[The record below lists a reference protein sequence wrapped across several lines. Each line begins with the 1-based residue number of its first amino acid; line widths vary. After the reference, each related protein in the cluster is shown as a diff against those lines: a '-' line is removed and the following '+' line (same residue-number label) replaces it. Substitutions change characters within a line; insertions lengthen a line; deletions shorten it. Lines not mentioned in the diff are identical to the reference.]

1 MRAEGS
7 GSPGFPLD
15 RPVSAPAR
23 YAVIAVW
30 LILVV
35 VSLWVLKGA
44 RLSTDMSAFLPS
56 NPDEHQRLLVDQIKD
71 GALSRMV
78 LMGIEGGDSAT
89 RAATS
94 ERLAK
99 AMRADSAFASVVNG
113 DAASRELDQHYLMQS
128 RYLLSPRVT
137 AERFSAEGLRGAI
150 QGSINAL
157 GGSAGLLLKA
167 IFPQDP
173 TGELPA
179 LIERMT
185 NGRTPSSQDGVWT
198 SASGDIALLVAMTAA
213 PGTDT
218 DAQEQVLARI
228 RSAFDA
234 AREGADVRLLMS
246 GTPVFSVDA
255 RRTIRAEI
263 ERLSL
268 VGGLAILAIM
278 LAFYR
283 SARNVVIGLI
293 PVLTGI
299 VVAVVAVSL
308 GFGTVHAITVG
319 FGTTLLGETLDYSIY
334 YLVQSGNN
342 ANWRREYWLTIRLG
356 VATSVCGFAALLFS
370 SFPGLAQL
378 GVYSIA
384 GLLTAAAVTRFV
396 LPVLPARP
404 VPDSSIH
411 WLGRKMAG
419 VSLQV
424 RRLKWL
430 AALLAV
436 ASLAIVLLNHD
447 RLWAKGLS
455 GLNPA
460 PLNLQ
465 KLDERL
471 RREAGAP
478 DLSHMLVVSAPTAD
492 QALQAAEQVEIR
504 LAPLVQS
511 GTIARIDNPAHFLPS
526 TAAQQSR
533 RSALPDGAELSDRL
547 RQAVATLP
555 VKADRFQ
562 PFIDDVQAAKAAA
575 PITLQTLKGT
585 SFEFLLQSLLL
596 HRDSGW
602 AVLMPVALPEGAAK
616 GLEARRAIEAALGHA
631 QSHQQA
637 YFLDMDRQATEMFG
651 QYLNEALIF
660 SVAGVVGV
668 VLLLALALRQPARI
682 ARVLLPLVG
691 AVVIVMAAHVLAGT
705 ALTLLHLV
713 GLLLIVAVGSNYAL
727 FFDQSFGPAS
737 ALTQGALQRGLS
749 RTQAAALA
757 SLALANVSTM
767 IGFGILAWSQVPVL
781 HAIGATVGPGAL
793 LALLLAMAWSG
804 AREARGVEGA
814 A

>member
-7 GSPGFPLD
+7 GSPGVSLD
-15 RPVSAPAR
+15 RPASTPAR
-23 YAVIAVW
+23 YAVLAAW

-342 ANWRREYWLTIRLG
+342 ANWRREYWPTIRLG

-396 LPVLPARP
+396 LPVLPARR

-411 WLGRKMAG
+411 WLGKKMAG

-436 ASLAIVLLNHD
+436 ASLGIVLVNHD

-492 QALQAAEQVEIR
+492 QALQAAEQVEAS

-533 RSALPDGAELSDRL
+533 RSALPDSAELSDRL
-547 RQAVATLP
+547 LQAVATLP

-562 PFIDDVQAAKAAA
+562 PFIDDVQAARAAA

-616 GLEARRAIEAALGHA
+616 AQAGRSAIEASLGDTEPR
-631 QSHQQA
+631 QQA

-651 QYLNEALIF
+651 QYLNEALVF
-660 SVAGVVGV
+660 SLAGVVGV

-691 AVVIVMAAHVLAGT
+691 AVVIVMAAHVMAGT

-804 AREARGVEGA
+804 AREGRTPEGA